1 MNISSWISRRA
12 DWSPD
17 KTAVRF
23 EGRAITYPE
32 LDAEIRRLAAM
43 LDGELGVKSG
53 DRVAHLGLNGPD
65 LLALLFA
72 CARIGAILV
81 PLNWRLAPPEHLYIL
96 RNCAPNALLVEPEF
110 IAATNGIRDGLGGTQ
125 CVAYGPPQADWLS
138 YDTLLQAAADDAS
151 NARAGLES
159 AVMLVYTSGTTGRPK
174 GAVLT
179 QNALFWNAINAIS
192 AQDITSADHVLTV
205 LPMFH
210 VGGMNIQTTPV
221 LHAGGTVTIHRRF
234 DPGATLAAINDDRPT
249 LFLSVPALI
258 QALITHPDWVT
269 SDLSSL
275 RLVGTGSST
284 VPEALIRAWLDR
296 GIPVAQVYGL
306 TESGPVAICL
316 PEEDA
321 VARIG
326 SCGKP
331 AMHCDARIADDAGN
345 DVPTGET
352 GEILLRG
359 PNLLSHYWNDPAATE
374 AAFSGDWFHTGD
386 VGHRDADGYYYV
398 DDRKKDVV
406 ISGGENIYP
415 AELENVLADCPD
427 IAEFAVVG
435 RMHEKWGEVA
445 VACIVPRDGSA
456 LTPDDVTALFQD
468 RLARYKHPRD
478 VVFMTELPRNVMGKV
493 LKYELRRQLATEAG

>member
-1 MNISSWISRRA
+1 MDISGWISRRA
-12 DWSPD
+12 DWSPA

-23 EGRAITYPE
+23 EGREIGYAE
-32 LDAEIRRLAAM
+32 LDAEVRRLAAM
-43 LDGELGVKSG
+43 LDGELGVRSG

-72 CARIGAILV
+72 CARLGAVLV

-96 RNCAPNALLVEPEF
+96 QNCTPKALLVEPEF
-110 IAATNGIRDGLGGTQ
+110 IAATNGIRDRLGGTRL
-125 CVAYGPPQADWLS
+125 VAYGPPRDDWRG
-138 YDTLLQAAADDAS
+138 YDALLAAAGDDAGQP
-151 NARAGLES
+151 RAGPDS

-179 QNALFWNAINAIS
+179 QNALFYNAINAIS

-234 DPGATLAAINDDRPT
+234 DPGATLAAIDDDRPT
-249 LFLSVPALI
+249 LFLSVPAVI
-258 QALITHPDWVT
+258 QALIGHPAWAAT
-269 SDLSSL
+269 DLTSL

-296 GIPVAQVYGL
+296 DVPVTQVYGL

-316 PEEDA
+316 PEADA
-321 VARIG
+321 AARIG

-345 DVPTGET
+345 DVPAGAT

-374 AAFSGDWFHTGD
+374 AAFSDGWFHTGD

-415 AELENVLADCPD
+415 AELENVLADCAG

-435 RMHEKWGEVA
+435 RADATWGEVA
-445 VACIVPRDGSA
+445 VACVVPRDGA
-456 LTPDDVTALFQD
+456 DLTPDDVRALFHD

-493 LKYELRRQLATEAG
+493 LKYELRKTLARPAG

>member
-1 MNISSWISRRA
+1 MNISGWISRRA
-12 DWSPD
+12 DWSPA
-17 KTAVRF
+17 KVAVRF
-23 EGRAITYPE
+23 EGREITYPE

-43 LDGELGVKSG
+43 LDGALGVKSG

-72 CARIGAILV
+72 CARLGAVLV

-96 RNCAPNALLVEPEF
+96 QNCTPKALLVEPEF
-110 IAATNGIRDGLGGTQ
+110 IAATNGIRKGLGGTRL
-125 CVAYGPPQADWLS
+125 VAYGPPQDDWLS
-138 YDTLLQAAADDAS
+138 YDARMAAAGEDAS
-151 NARAGLES
+151 HPRAGSES

-179 QNALFWNAINAIS
+179 QNALFYNAVNAIS

-234 DPGATLAAINDDRPT
+234 DPGATLAAVNDDRPT

-258 QALITHPDWVT
+258 QALITHPAWAT
-269 SDLSSL
+269 TDLASL

-296 GIPVAQVYGL
+296 DIPVTQIYGL

-316 PEEDA
+316 PEADA

-345 DVPTGET
+345 DMPIGET

-374 AAFSGDWFHTGD
+374 AAFSDGWFHTGD

-415 AELENVLADCPD
+415 AELENVLADCAE
-427 IAEFAVVG
+427 IVEFAVVG
-435 RMHEKWGEVA
+435 RLHEKWGEVA

-456 LTPDDVTALFQD
+456 LTPDDVKALFHD

-478 VVFMTELPRNVMGKV
+478 VVFMAELPRNVMGKV
-493 LKYELRRQLATEAG
+493 LKYELRKTLANPAD

>member
-1 MNISSWISRRA
+1 MDISGWISRRA
-12 DWSPD
+12 DWSPA
-17 KTAVRF
+17 KVAVRF
-23 EGRAITYPE
+23 EGREISYPE
-32 LDAEIRRLAAM
+32 LDVEIRRLAAM
-43 LDGELGVKSG
+43 LDGALGVKSG

-72 CARIGAILV
+72 CARLGAVLV

-96 RNCAPNALLVEPEF
+96 QNCAPKALLVEPEF
-110 IAATNGIRDGLGGTQ
+110 IAATNGIRDRLGGTEF
-125 CVAYGPPQADWLS
+125 VAYGPPQDNWGS
-138 YDTLLQAAADDAS
+138 YDALLAAAGDDAS
-151 NARAGLES
+151 HPRAGPES

-179 QNALFWNAINAIS
+179 QNALFYNAVNAIS
-192 AQDITSADHVLTV
+192 AQDITSSDHVLTV

-258 QALITHPDWVT
+258 QALITHPDWST
-269 SDLSSL
+269 TDLTSL

-296 GIPVAQVYGL
+296 DIPVTQVYGL

-345 DVPTGET
+345 DLPAGET

-359 PNLLSHYWNDPAATE
+359 PNLLSRYWNDPAATE
-374 AAFSGDWFHTGD
+374 AAFSDGWFHTGD

-415 AELENVLADCPD
+415 AELENVLADCVE
-427 IAEFAVVG
+427 IAEFAVIG
-435 RMHEKWGEVA
+435 RADEKWGEVA
-445 VACIVPRDGSA
+445 VACIVPRDGSD
-456 LTPDDVTALFQD
+456 LTPDDVRALFHD

-478 VVFMTELPRNVMGKV
+478 VVFMTDLPRNVMGKV
-493 LKYELRRQLATEAG
+493 LKYELRKTLAEASG